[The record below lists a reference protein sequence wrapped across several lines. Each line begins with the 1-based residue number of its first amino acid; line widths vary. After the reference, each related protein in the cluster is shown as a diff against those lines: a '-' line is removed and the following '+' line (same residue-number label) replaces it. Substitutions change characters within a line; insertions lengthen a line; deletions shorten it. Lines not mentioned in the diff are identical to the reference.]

1 MKMRHCA
8 SRVFLMIATL
18 STHDAGAIDSFDVA
32 YRETT
37 FLVVEADLRL
47 HHCHLSELSLH
58 VLQPPQAT
66 IGADSPACPG
76 PTSPTALLTGEQAV
90 SSVSLCRREAEE
102 SIRAKLQ
109 VAEQELSERPIA
121 QEKLKGFV
129 AAWLSAM
136 KVIPRMVS
144 RTEAL
149 LAQQEDDRRRIM
161 QKQSE
166 LEVELFWSLDRAR
179 GWVSHS
185 SSHGYRQPQN

>member
-1 MKMRHCA
+1 M
-8 SRVFLMIATL
+8 FLMIATL
-18 STHDAGAIDSFDVA
+18 STHGAGAIDSFEVA

-66 IGADSPACPG
+66 IGSDSQTSPG
-76 PTSPTALLTGEQAV
+76 ATSPTVLLTREQAA

-102 SIRAKLQ
+102 SIKAKLQ
-109 VAEQELSERPIA
+109 VAEHELSDRPIA

-129 AAWLSAM
+129 AVWLSAM

-144 RTEAL
+144 RTEVL
-149 LAQQEDDRRRIM
+149 LAQQEDDRRRIL

-185 SSHGYRQPQN
+185 SSRGDRQPQN